1 MNFFSNLFFFPF
13 IYLLLLSFLKGL
25 LFQKVAENGTL
36 PSSSY
41 MDNITLIQTGTK
53 ISQKKRKLQANITDE
68 HRHRKPQQTL
78 KTKSSNTLKESYAL
92 IKWDLSQ
99 ECQNSSLYTN
109 QPMWPTT
116 LTNGRIWSY
125 Q

>member
-1 MNFFSNLFFFPF
+1 MEHFQAQSTWITSPW
-13 IYLLLLSFLKGL
+13 YQKG
-25 LFQKVAENGTL
+25 QR
-36 PSSSY
+36 Y
-41 MDNITLIQTGTK
+41 H
-53 ISQKKRKLQANITDE
+53 KKRKLQANIIDE